1 MHKYTSRYHRRLQ
14 QSLIVVLLLLTLL
27 FYLGKDRSAVAAA
40 ELPLPDIPIDVLPP
54 PKTIQNKKPPRP
66 SRPAV
71 AEIDEE
77 PEIAEDVDIERL
89 FSGEIDTEAAPPP
102 DEEPETFLPY
112 SKAPVLVKRVVPV
125 YPPMAK
131 RLGVSG
137 TVYLKIFVNKKGRV
151 EKAEVIK
158 SNPMLERAAIEAV
171 MKFEFQPALQRDR
184 KVGVWI
190 SIPVRFVLK

>member
-1 MHKYTSRYHRRLQ
+1 MHEYTSRYHRRLQ
-14 QSLIVVLLLLTLL
+14 QSLIAVLLLLTLL
-27 FYLGKDRSAVAAA
+27 FYLGKERSTVVAA

-54 PKTIQNKKPPRP
+54 PKTIQNKKPPCP

-102 DEEPETFLPY
+102 DEEAETFLPY